1 MKRKDTT
8 SVVPPSPAKK
18 ARGNSPSNSQQSS
31 TFAAHVRRPKTV
43 KFSLTPKT
51 AASTSKNASPK
62 EKPSVQ
68 GKKGK
73 TMTSAKKRKATS
85 PKTGAKKTITVS
97 GKKGK
102 TVTSAKKGKSIS
114 GKDPTAA
121 TTSKKASSK
130 KIATTIAKKT
140 TRKKVKIVVSPLK
153 TVTSPKKRKSTS
165 PKTGAKKT
173 ITVSGK
179 KGKTVTSAKKG
190 KSTSPKTLKKKPTVP
205 GKERKTVTSTKTKG
219 KSTTSKI
226 SGKDPTAATTSK
238 KASSKKPATTIA
250 KKTTRKNVK
259 IVVSPLKTVTSPEKS
274 KSTSPKITVRS
285 ASTAA
290 KETAAAIQSTDD
302 ITSAVTP
309 SPAKRARENSPSN
322 SPPLNISTDSGTG
335 ATDSKD
341 KHDVIENPFVS
352 YFNHKPDAKY
362 ATKHKSMKGLSKHKD
377 THLLRKNMRT
387 QSSFKNK
394 FALEKFA
401 YILSKS
407 HEALEFLDYLDTAIA
422 SESFDKNKAEN
433 NYPTPPAPIIE
444 EFGQYCDL
452 VVAHPEGKQI
462 MNELKKL
469 MSIIHNNQH
478 LLDLCYDLCK
488 NDLPSQ
494 PEMGTPEYMSYAFD
508 LPSRLGDDD
517 NVLEENGYEL
527 VFVNYHDD
535 ILTKSQ
541 QINTGVIQEE
551 QAKLITY
558 LNQLDIHFLKF
569 CKVFRT
575 ATEEEIGTITLDYFL
590 QFIHLEN
597 AADITIGPF
606 SNIVEELIKIGKHLN
621 ECDQNKRNEI
631 VPLLMA
637 KRNKIPYIDTKTN
650 DQKFIEQL
658 TLASRVQIMLHHMYP
673 IECTPFLHDECC
685 EYQKIPCDKLRYYYD
700 GLWIL
705 KTGSGTYNLLG
716 AIHRL
721 SVGDIMDLYD
731 ILHDSMLKG
740 KHIKKFADNLLPSA
754 AFHDDTSK
762 TEFVKLH
769 NHLVDILKKFGR
781 EQAIEDLE
789 DLILALKFHH
799 AVADNNDE
807 SSTLFKISRKIGH
820 TENLGI
826 FSDTPNEDVTNE
838 QGPPVDELNRKQT
851 PAYPSKS
858 DSPSVI
864 RVKIEHAQRSSPYYQ
879 QGNDQMMVDDEK
891 ADTVEKPA
899 PESSS
904 RQTHSTVSSATEN
917 QQDNEKVMVENDESQ
932 TPISQTAPA
941 ESSATENQQDNEKV
955 MVENDESQTHISQTP
970 PAVSSATEN
979 QQGNDPMMV
988 DDDESQ
994 TSISQTPPAVSSAT
1008 DNQQGNDQMMVDDE
1022 EADTVEKP
1030 APGPSSGQTHS
1041 TVSSAT
1047 ENQQGDDKILSDNKA
1062 TEASSS
1068 QLHLAAASGFEIAPL
1083 HSTPVTKS
1091 KVAMYQKL
1099 DSDITP
1105 IRSPQK
1111 NTNQSSGEATKSVT
1125 QDTHVRVVAE
1135 EELMHNCTVE
1145 EQCEAARRFFQN
1157 LYEEDAQF
1165 VKFISFALQGKKD
1178 LMSFESVQEFMKL
1191 QNHHPTE
1198 IRFKYLLNYAKTGYL
1213 STKMQPSTLTSTLE
1227 YPTNVYDSLS
1237 HHITRV
1243 YDAFQENF
1251 DKWIDSSVHMKVMDP
1266 GKSDNGTGS
1275 QKQRS
1280 FQNIFEEYVARN
1292 ISNSSFEKGI
1302 FEECARNMSSQQE
1315 GNIVYINKWGCW
1327 ETYKV

>member
-452 VVAHPEGKQI
+452 VVVHPEGKQI

-917 QQDNEKVMVENDESQ
+917 QQ
-932 TPISQTAPA
+932 
-941 ESSATENQQDNEKV
+941 
-955 MVENDESQTHISQTP
+955 
-970 PAVSSATEN
+970 
-979 QQGNDPMMV
+979 
-988 DDDESQ
+988 
-994 TSISQTPPAVSSAT
+994 
-1008 DNQQGNDQMMVDDE
+1008 
-1022 EADTVEKP
+1022 
-1030 APGPSSGQTHS
+1030 
-1041 TVSSAT
+1041 
-1047 ENQQGDDKILSDNKA
+1047 GDDKILSDNKA